1 LAGTSGLLSKDRPQ
15 RIFGSLKMSYKATE
29 ISKAFRE
36 HYAKKLE
43 QYGPTAAG
51 VDWIKE
57 ATAELTY
64 FYALK
69 LIRSDHPQTQ
79 IKVLDVGCGYGGL
92 LTYAE
97 QHGFDLDYTGI
108 DIVPEMIEHG
118 KKLHPQATF
127 LVGDFL
133 DLQDV
138 GQYDYVICNGAMTIK
153 LKASTLEMHHYVDAM
168 LRKMFGAAK
177 VGLSFNVMTNRVNF
191 QVENSYY
198 RSPVETLAFCLSE
211 LSENVVLD
219 HDHPRYQ
226 FWTYVYRA

>member
-1 LAGTSGLLSKDRPQ
+1 MDNNMHG
-15 RIFGSLKMSYKATE
+15 
-29 ISKAFRE
+29 ISEAFRE

-43 QYGPTAAG
+43 KHGPTAAG
-51 VDWIKE
+51 VDWVKE
-57 ATAELTY
+57 AAAEMSY
-64 FYALK
+64 FYAMK
-69 LIRSDHPQTQ
+69 LIRSADLKKK

-92 LTYAE
+92 LAYAK
-97 QHGFDLDYTGI
+97 QNGFDLDYTGI

-118 KKLHPQATF
+118 RKLHPKATF

-133 DLQDV
+133 ELKDM

-168 LRKMFGAAK
+168 LRKLFCAAK

-191 QVENSYY
+191 QAENSYY
-198 RSPVETLAFCLSE
+198 RSPVETLAFCFSE

-226 FWTYVYRA
+226 FWTYVYRS